1 MSGVDQSPLVCYRE
15 LMDME
20 GNISGVDLILVNAN
34 IITLDPLRPKANW
47 VEIRNGII
55 LNLGDQQGLKGLGH
69 GKSNVIDCQGKT
81 IVPGFIDSHC
91 HLIAFAE
98 TQVTLD
104 LSPRNGV
111 NSISDLKDKIRT
123 LVHTV
128 PSGTWIRG
136 KRYNEFYLAEKRHPT
151 RWDLDE
157 ASSQLPVKLTHRS
170 GHAHVLNSVALGL
183 VGISKETPDP
193 PGGLIDRE
201 IPTGEPTGLLYEM
214 GAFLSKAVPPLDVE
228 ELERG
233 IKLADQ
239 ELISLGITSVQDASA
254 SNDVERW
261 KLIDFWK
268 QKRFLT
274 PRVSMMLGMESFHE
288 NQRQKFSTP
297 LSENHLR
304 LSSVKIILDETTG
317 RLYPPQS
324 QLNQMVLNIHEA
336 GLQVAIH
343 AIEEKAIES
352 ACTAVAYALER
363 FPRSDHRHRIEHCSL
378 CPPAL
383 VKRLASLGIMVIT
396 QPPFLFY
403 NGERY
408 LKTIPA
414 GKLEHLYPIGTL
426 IKNGV
431 EVAGSSDCPI
441 VTPNPLVGIHS
452 AVNRTCETGEPV
464 SEVEGITPM
473 EALWMYTSYAARTS
487 FEETIKG
494 SISPGKLADLVV
506 LNRDPTK
513 VPSDEI
519 KDIKVEMTI
528 LGGEVVWDKTS

>member
-1 MSGVDQSPLVCYRE
+1 MARD
-15 LMDME
+15 
-20 GNISGVDLILVNAN
+20 ISGADLILADAH
-34 IITLDPLRPKANW
+34 IITLDPLRPRASW
-47 VEIRNGII
+47 LGISNGRI
-55 LNLGDQQGLKGLGH
+55 LALGDNQGLKRLRG
-69 GKSNVIDCQGKT
+69 GKYNVINCRGKT

-111 NSISDLKDKIRT
+111 NSISDLKDKIRSAANR
-123 LVHTV
+123 LA
-128 PSGTWIRG
+128 PGIWIRG
-136 KRYNEFYLAEKRHPT
+136 KGYNEFYLAERRHPT

-157 ASSQLPVKLTHRS
+157 VASNLPVKLSHRS
-170 GHAHVLNSVALGL
+170 GHAHVLNSVALRL

-193 PGGLIDRE
+193 PGGLIERE
-201 IPTGEPTGLLYEM
+201 IPSGEPTGLLYAM
-214 GAFLSKAVPPLDVE
+214 GAFLSKSVPPLDIE

-233 IKLADQ
+233 IKVADQ
-239 ELISLGITSVQDASA
+239 ELISLGITSIHESSA
-254 SNDVERW
+254 SNDMERW
-261 KLIDFWK
+261 KLIDSWK
-268 QKRFLT
+268 QKRLLT
-274 PRVSMMLGMESFHE
+274 PRVCMMLGMESFHE
-288 NQRQKFSTP
+288 NQRHKFSTQ

-304 LSSVKIILDETTG
+304 LSGVKIILDETTG
-317 RLYPPQS
+317 QLYPPQS
-324 QLNQMVLNIHEA
+324 KLNEVVFQIHHA
-336 GLQVAIH
+336 GQQTAIH
-343 AIEEKAIES
+343 AIEENAIES

-363 FPRSDHRHRIEHCSL
+363 LPRSDHRHRVEHCSL

-403 NGERY
+403 NGDRY
-408 LKTIPA
+408 LKTVPS
-414 GKLEHLYPIGTL
+414 KQLKYLYPIGTL
-426 IKNGV
+426 MKSGV

-441 VTPNPLVGIHS
+441 VPPNPLVGIHS
-452 AVNRTCETGEPV
+452 AVNRICETGEPV
-464 SEVEGITPM
+464 SELEGITPM
-473 EALWMYTSYAARTS
+473 EALRMYTSYAARTS

>member
-1 MSGVDQSPLVCYRE
+1 
-15 LMDME
+15 MDNKE
-20 GNISGVDLILVNAN
+20 HLPVRDLILLNAN
-34 IITLDPLRPKANW
+34 IITMDPILPRASW
-47 VEIRNGII
+47 VVIQEDRI
-55 LNLGDQQGLKGLGH
+55 LSLGPSQEFRGFRH
-69 GKSNVIDCQGKT
+69 GNSRVIDCHGKT

-98 TQVTLD
+98 TQVTLG

-111 NSISDLKDKIRT
+111 DSISDLKDKIRN
-123 LVHTV
+123 LAHTV

-136 KRYNEFYLAEKRHPT
+136 KGYNEFYLAEKRHPT

-183 VGISKETPDP
+183 VGISKKTPDP
-193 PGGLIDRE
+193 PGGLIERE

-233 IKLADQ
+233 IILADQ

-261 KLIDFWK
+261 KLIDSWK

-441 VTPNPLVGIHS
+441 VPPNPLVGIHS
-452 AVNRTCETGEPV
+452 AVNRTCENGEPV

-473 EALWMYTSYAARTS
+473 EALRMYTSYAARTS

-513 VPSDEI
+513 VPSEEI
-519 KDIKVEMTI
+519 KDMKVEMTI